1 MTIYVFSIFSKTFT
15 EKEFMWKNGGGQLR
29 LEKDNSDNRKG
40 VSSMLNVS
48 LS

>member
-1 MTIYVFSIFSKTFT
+1 MTICVFSIFSKTFT
-15 EKEFMWKNGGGQLR
+15 EKELVWKNGRGQLQ